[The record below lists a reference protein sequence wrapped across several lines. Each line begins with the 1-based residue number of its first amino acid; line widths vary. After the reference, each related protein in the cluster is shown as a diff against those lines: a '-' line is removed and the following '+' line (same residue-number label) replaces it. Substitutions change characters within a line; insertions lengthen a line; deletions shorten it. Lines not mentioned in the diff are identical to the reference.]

1 MGMHRRKPCRL
12 SAILR
17 LAGAWPGEGNLEGNT
32 MCLGVTQQGP
42 LCRHEDA
49 YAASKKLLR
58 MTGVKLR
65 QHQLDRPLTFHLG
78 TY

>member
-1 MGMHRRKPCRL
+1 
-12 SAILR
+12 
-17 LAGAWPGEGNLEGNT
+17 
-32 MCLGVTQQGP
+32 MCFGVTQQGL

-49 YAASKKLLR
+49 YAASKKLLK

-78 TY
+78 T